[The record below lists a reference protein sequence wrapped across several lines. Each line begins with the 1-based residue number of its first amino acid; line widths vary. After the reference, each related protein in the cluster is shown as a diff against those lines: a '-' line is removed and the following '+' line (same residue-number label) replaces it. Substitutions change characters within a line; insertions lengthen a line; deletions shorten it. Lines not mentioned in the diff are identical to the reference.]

1 MKPGAPA
8 SRSRARVPRTK
19 PILATILLLGVSC
32 TGATA
37 GGSDRG
43 SSAPGSPPSDQ
54 ELRRHIKHVIF
65 VVQENRSFDHYFGTF
80 PGADGIP
87 MNDGKPSVCIP
98 DPALGRCARPYHDP
112 ELVQQGG
119 PHGKPQSEIDVDGG
133 RMDGFVRSVVYAA
146 NFCGDNRS
154 PHRCGG
160 FVGPDLQPDVMGW
173 HDAREIPNYWALAHH
188 YVLQD
193 HMFAPVDSWTLP
205 SHLFLVSAWSAHC
218 SDPYDPM
225 TCYSD
230 VIERGVADRRTYGAH
245 PAIFGWTDITYLL
258 TKARVSWKYYM
269 GKLCLKP
276 DPCPRKT
283 VPAQNP
289 LPSFTTV
296 HEQKT
301 MGNIQDHAS
310 YFRDAANGTLPHVS
324 WIMPGPFVSEH
335 PDTGQPVTKGQAYV
349 TKVIDAAMNG
359 PDWPSTA
366 LFLTWD
372 DWGGFYDHVVPP
384 RIDQNG
390 YGLRVPGLMI
400 SRWARAGMID
410 HQVLSF
416 DAYLKFIEDLF
427 LDGAR
432 LDPDTDGRPDPRPVV
447 REDVKI
453 LGDLRNEFDFTQDPL
468 PRLLLDPHPP
478 PGRASIPG
486 T

>member
-1 MKPGAPA
+1 VRFPRANTILGA
-8 SRSRARVPRTK
+8 
-19 PILATILLLGVSC
+19 ILLLGASC
-32 TGATA
+32 TGASADRSGA
-37 GGSDRG
+37 GISGSDP
-43 SSAPGSPPSDQ
+43 SPSDQ
-54 ELRRHIKHVIF
+54 QLRQHIKHVIF

-87 MNDGKPSVCIP
+87 MKDGEPTVCIP
-98 DPALGRCARPYHDP
+98 DPALGRCAKPYHDP

-133 RMDGFVRSVVYAA
+133 KMDGFVRSVEYAA
-146 NFCGDNRS
+146 KFCGED
-154 PHRCGG
+154 HAGHWCGG
-160 FVGPDLQPDVMGW
+160 FVGPDSQPDVMGW
-173 HDAREIPNYWALAHH
+173 HDAREIPNYWALARH

-205 SHLFLVSAWSAHC
+205 SHLFLVSAWAAHC
-218 SDPYDPM
+218 TDPHDPM

-230 VIERGVADRRTYGAH
+230 VIQEGVAERRTYGAH

-258 TKARVSWKYYM
+258 TRAGVSWKYYM
-269 GKLCLKP
+269 GALCLEP
-276 DPCPRKT
+276 DPCPKRT

-310 YFRDAANGTLPHVS
+310 YFRDAANGTLPQVS
-324 WIMPGPFVSEH
+324 WIMPGPFGSEH
-335 PDTGQPVTKGQAYV
+335 PDTGEPLTTGQAYV
-349 TKVIDAAMNG
+349 TSVINAAMRG
-359 PDWPSTA
+359 PDWPTTA

-384 RIDQNG
+384 RVDQNG
-390 YGLRVPGLMI
+390 YGLRVPGLLI
-400 SRWARAGMID
+400 SRWARPGMID

-416 DAYLKFIEDLF
+416 DAYLKFIEDVF

-447 REDVKI
+447 RENVKL
-453 LGDLRNEFDFTQDPL
+453 LGDLRKEFDFTQDPL
-468 PRLLLDPHPP
+468 PRLVLDQHPP
-478 PGRASIPG
+478 PGPASIPG

>member
-8 SRSRARVPRTK
+8 SRSRALVPRTK

-37 GGSDRG
+37 GGSDRV
-43 SSAPGSPPSDQ
+43 SAAPGSPPSDQ

-146 NFCGDNRS
+146 NFCGDDRS
-154 PHRCGG
+154 AHRCGG

-173 HDAREIPNYWALAHH
+173 HDAREIPNYWSLAHH

-276 DPCPRKT
+276 DPCPKKT

-310 YFRDAANGTLPHVS
+310 YFRDAANGRLPQVS

-349 TKVIDAAMNG
+349 TKVINAAMNG
-359 PDWPSTA
+359 PDWPTTA

-416 DAYLKFIEDLF
+416 DAYLRFIEDLF

-453 LGDLRNEFDFTQDPL
+453 LGDLRDEFDFTQDPL
-468 PRLLLDPHPP
+468 PRLLLDPHPA